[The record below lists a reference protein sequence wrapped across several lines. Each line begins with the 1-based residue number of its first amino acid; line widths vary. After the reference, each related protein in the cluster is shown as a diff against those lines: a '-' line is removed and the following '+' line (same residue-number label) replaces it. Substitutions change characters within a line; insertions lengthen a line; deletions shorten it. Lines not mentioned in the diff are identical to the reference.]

1 MGCTSTSLYPC
12 IYNYNYNYSY
22 TLCMKCSSN
31 LKLITIE
38 THNEKRYNKN
48 SIAKYSLKSDILASD
63 WIKQPVA
70 KFLTLMI
77 LHT

>member
-1 MGCTSTSLYPC
+1 
-12 IYNYNYNYSY
+12 
-22 TLCMKCSSN
+22 MKN
-31 LKLITIE
+31 VTI
-38 THNEKRYNKN
+38 KIVYV
-48 SIAKYSLKSDILASD
+48 AKYSLKSDILASD